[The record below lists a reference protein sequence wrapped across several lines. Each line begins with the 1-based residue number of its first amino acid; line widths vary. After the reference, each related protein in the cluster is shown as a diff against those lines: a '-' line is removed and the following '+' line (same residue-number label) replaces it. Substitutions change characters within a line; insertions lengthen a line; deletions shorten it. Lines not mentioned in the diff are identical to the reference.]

1 MVVDITVA
9 EVTEGQGADA
19 GESRGETARIFGDE
33 ARHQVDRDADVRLKR
48 RTIAPLLLRDRIAQA
63 PEGSALRFVLRQND
77 IVDQPGFE
85 NGGEFGH
92 ELCVQIIAIA
102 AGKLDKGVPR
112 VRRIERRARLRNVA
126 KHRVEATV
134 RDDLKTFERKSTR
147 LTSS

>member
-1 MVVDITVA
+1 M
-9 EVTEGQGADA
+9 
-19 GESRGETARIFGDE
+19 RISDWSS
-33 ARHQVDRDADVRLKR
+33 DVCSSD
-48 RTIAPLLLRDRIAQA
+48 LRDRIAQA

-126 KHRVEATV
+126 KHRVEATEIGRASCRESV
-134 RDDLKTFERKSTR
+134 CQYV
-147 LTSS
+147 

>member
-1 MVVDITVA
+1 M
-9 EVTEGQGADA
+9 
-19 GESRGETARIFGDE
+19 RISDWSS
-33 ARHQVDRDADVRLKR
+33 DVCSSD
-48 RTIAPLLLRDRIAQA
+48 LRDRIAQA

-112 VRRIERRARLRNVA
+112 VRRIERRARLRNVGT
-126 KHRVEATV
+126 HRVEATV
-134 RDDLKTFERKSTR
+134 RDDLKTFELTATRSTEAR
-147 LTSS
+147 QVGKGGGGTSKLRWV